1 MPWNVSKYSHGSK
14 LLVDIFD
21 VHPQLGGAISH
32 DDEDEILIKLISN
45 YNCWTVGLLVNLFVE
60 SGSWFSLVAS
70 SINLFSVIP
79 NLHVSSFAFNL
90 FSTQSSR
97 FAHFSHL
104 QCEAFSS
111 TSRCISRNSKVGSIE
126 QDFESFYVHSL
137 PATSLFL
144 LKTANKEEKLMIE
157 HKDG

>member
-79 NLHVSSFAFNL
+79 SLHVSSFAFNL
-90 FSTQSSR
+90 FSTLNSR
-97 FAHFSHL
+97 FAL
-104 QCEAFSS
+104 A
-111 TSRCISRNSKVGSIE
+111 VWG
-126 QDFESFYVHSL
+126 
-137 PATSLFL
+137 LFL
-144 LKTANKEEKLMIE
+144 HLPLHFTEFQSWINRAGLWKLLRSLVASHFPIPFKNCKQGGE
-157 HKDG
+157 INDWA